1 MPTKSEAK
9 DLLGMFVVLV
19 VAFSI
24 YMIIQE
30 DDTMTRPIR
39 LPQIPQAEKDRRAA
53 ARKEEMAVWERM
65 QDKARER
72 MNKRNGIGVKKR

>member
-1 MPTKSEAK
+1 
-9 DLLGMFVVLV
+9 
-19 VAFSI
+19 
-24 YMIIQE
+24 
-30 DDTMTRPIR
+30 MTRPIR
-39 LPQIPQAEKDRRAA
+39 LPQLPQSEKDRRAA

>member
-30 DDTMTRPIR
+30 VEIMTRPIR
-39 LPQIPQAEKDRRAA
+39 LPQMPQSEKDRREEYR
-53 ARKEEMAVWERM
+53 RKE
-65 QDKARER
+65 QDIEDARYEAYLKKLNR
-72 MNKRNGIGVKKR
+72 LNNIGVKKK